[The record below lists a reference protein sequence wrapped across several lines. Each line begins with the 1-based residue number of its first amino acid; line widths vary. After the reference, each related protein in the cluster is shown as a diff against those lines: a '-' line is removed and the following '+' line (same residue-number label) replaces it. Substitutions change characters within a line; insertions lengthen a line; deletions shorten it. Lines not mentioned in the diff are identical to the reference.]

1 MAPEIEK
8 SIRSLSLIRI
18 WLGRKNGVAL
28 IRLTVFLMSPERR
41 VSAVIDYSKAKEL
54 YCETEAD
61 MRGGFLEEKRLAGLE
76 QPGGK

>member
-1 MAPEIEK
+1 M
-8 SIRSLSLIRI
+8 
-18 WLGRKNGVAL
+18 

-41 VSAVIDYSKAKEL
+41 FTAVIDYSKAKEL

-61 MRGGFLEEKRLAGLE
+61 MRGSFLEEKRLDGLE